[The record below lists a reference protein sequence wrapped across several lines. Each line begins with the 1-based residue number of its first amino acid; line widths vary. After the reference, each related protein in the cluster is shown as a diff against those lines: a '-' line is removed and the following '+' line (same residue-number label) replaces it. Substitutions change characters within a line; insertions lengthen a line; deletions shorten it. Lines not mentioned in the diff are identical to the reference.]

1 MFHRSLAV
9 AVLAACALLLSGCDL
24 LEGEGDVILPP
35 ADGQVGAL
43 VTIDGVATP
52 GITVTMS
59 TGRTATTDG
68 FGRIAF
74 DVVPVGA
81 YTVTIS
87 GFPADVSFPATT
99 QAVVVATDGQV
110 VDMRF
115 AGQRI
120 ARAATPTP
128 TATPTPVVADGPWEA
143 VLEGGEAVGDP
154 LRTIVRG
161 QVIVFVL
168 DGVPFGVDGLQ
179 VVEAHVP
186 FCAYTHVHGG
196 PIRSIVPAS
205 DGRYVDRAEHLG
217 ECGYGP
223 PDFRIIRDPR

>member
-1 MFHRSLAV
+1 MRTRSLA
-9 AVLAACALLLSGCDL
+9 LALLAGCALLLGGCD
-24 LEGEGDVILPP
+24 EGEGVILPQ
-35 ADGQVGAL
+35 ADGQVRTL
-43 VTIDGVATP
+43 VTIDGAGASGV
-52 GITVTMS
+52 TVTMS
-59 TGRTATTDG
+59 NGRTATTDG
-68 FGRIAF
+68 SGRAVF
-74 DVVPVGA
+74 DAVPVGA

-87 GFPADVSFPATT
+87 GFPVDVSFPSTT
-99 QAVVVATDGQV
+99 QAVVLATDGQLV
-110 VDMRF
+110 NMTF
-115 AGQRI
+115 AGRRLPG
-120 ARAATPTP
+120 ATTPTP
-128 TATPTPVVADGPWEA
+128 TATPTPVVAEGPWEA
-143 VLEGGEAVGDP
+143 ILEGGEAVGDP

-168 DGVPFGVDGLQ
+168 DGVPFGLDGLE

>member
-1 MFHRSLAV
+1 MLTRPFAI
-9 AVLAACALLLSGCDL
+9 AVLAACALLLSGCEL
-24 LEGEGDVILPP
+24 FEGEGDLIVPP
-35 ADGQVGAL
+35 ADGQVAGV
-43 VTIDGVATP
+43 VTINGVGAS
-52 GITVTMS
+52 GVTVSMS

-68 FGRIAF
+68 SGRFTF
-74 DVVPVGA
+74 DQVLAGA

-87 GFPADVSFPATT
+87 GFPADVAFPSTT
-99 QAVVVATDGQV
+99 QAVVVATPNQV
-110 VDMRF
+110 VNMTF
-115 AGQRI
+115 AGLRI
-120 ARAATPTP
+120 AGVATPTP
-128 TATPTPVVADGPWEA
+128 TATPAPPVADGPWEA
-143 VLEGGEAVGDP
+143 ILEGGETVSDP

-168 DGVPFGVDGLQ
+168 DGVPFAIDGLQ
-179 VVEAHVP
+179 VVEAHQP

-205 DGRYVDRAEHLG
+205 DGRHVDRAEHLG